1 MSENKISGRFLK
13 FVAAIAVIVTF
24 TIFYKEDSFAASFT
38 HVHTDA
44 CYESVKKTCTN
55 HHIKDSVGHT
65 TAHCFTCQAMRDFVQ
80 IIYWDVCDNYLEPK
94 TDKAYIEYCTVC
106 GAYRRNESK
115 PKPGSHSYM
124 GKDLVCG
131 MTDSTSIAN
140 VSLSAGSAA
149 PTNGSVTLKIN
160 ISDTTS
166 EFALADAPF
175 NFGAGNTSDSSFEV
189 TENGTYSASV
199 TDAKGRT
206 VTVSCT
212 VSCIDKANPVI
223 DSISKS
229 TEEWTES
236 GLTVTVEAHDEGL
249 GLSDAAFSFNGGE
262 FGSSNSFKVTSNGTV
277 SVRVRDAAGNVSEG
291 SINIANIGRDP
302 KVVEAERKAA
312 EKAAAEKAAAEKK
325 AAEEKAAAEK
335 AAKEKA
341 AAEKAAAEKAAAEK
355 AAAEKAAKEK
365 AAADA
370 AEKAIK
376 DKTSKES
383 AAKPGTSTKSST
395 KNGKTNTDKTAD
407 KDVLGSFRDTAAS
420 GAALVKGSF
429 TRDES
434 GKLIVVRDLTE
445 TEDENEINEHEEVI
459 ESVNDFD
466 VDEDYELYEETDSDE
481 IDESSILKAS
491 VGDYGI
497 IAGILFLLA
506 GTLILS
512 QLSYVYVMQGGKKR
526 IICRCHVTKS
536 QNGLVAVVQKEK
548 LTAHGKYLL
557 YISPWKKGFGKKVPV
572 SVMLEGEDTT
582 IPTDEGVSFKY

>member
-13 FVAAIAVIVTF
+13 FVAAITVIVTF

-80 IIYWDVCDNYLEPK
+80 IIYWDICDNYLEPK

-115 PKPGSHSYM
+115 PKPGSHSYI

-131 MTDSTSIAN
+131 MTESTSIAN
-140 VSLSAGSAA
+140 VSLSAVSPA

-229 TEEWTES
+229 TEKWTES

-341 AAEKAAAEKAAAEK
+341 AAEKAAAEKVAAEK

-383 AAKPGTSTKSST
+383 SAKTDSSSS
-395 KNGKTNTDKTAD
+395 KTAKKTDKTATGKNTTDKTID
-407 KDVLGSFRDTAAS
+407 KDVLGSFRDAAAS
-420 GAALVKGSF
+420 GSALVKGSLE
-429 TRDES
+429 RDES

-445 TEDENEINEHEEVI
+445 TEDEN
-459 ESVNDFD
+459 
-466 VDEDYELYEETDSDE
+466 
-481 IDESSILKAS
+481 
-491 VGDYGI
+491 
-497 IAGILFLLA
+497 
-506 GTLILS
+506 
-512 QLSYVYVMQGGKKR
+512 
-526 IICRCHVTKS
+526 
-536 QNGLVAVVQKEK
+536 
-548 LTAHGKYLL
+548 
-557 YISPWKKGFGKKVPV
+557 
-572 SVMLEGEDTT
+572 
-582 IPTDEGVSFKY
+582 